1 MITFSIFSGGHP
13 TAKDEPNVPA
23 TEDGWQHWQSA
34 GINKECNVPLRIKFG
49 KRDIQLLQNAFDEL
63 VN

>member
-34 GINKECNVPLRIKFG
+34 VINKECNVPLRIELG
-49 KRDIQLLQNAFDEL
+49 KGTYNFCRMLLTNW
-63 VN
+63 

>member
-13 TAKDEPNVPA
+13 TTKDEPNVPA

-34 GINKECNVPLRIKFG
+34 IINKECNVPL
-49 KRDIQLLQNAFDEL
+49 
-63 VN
+63 